1 MTINK
6 YIGSRYVPLYIG
18 VHDENKSYE
27 PLSIV
32 SNEAKTKTYTSKQ
45 AVPVGVSIDNEDYWA
60 QSGYFQDG
68 IVDIHPDIYEVASY
82 DQPTFTVTKGE
93 EEAELKLEVADSYSA
108 GDSFGEAYV
117 LNTLTQAGLYI
128 IKPSACVEVP
138 KAIAEVETPVS
149 LSVILYNVD
158 NNPCYMQQ
166 IVSDNAIYVRHC
178 DSETVWGDWQEIS
191 GGGGSY
197 TLPVASTTKLG
208 GVKIGENVN
217 ISSDGT
223 ISVTKGSIDIA
234 SATTLGG
241 VKIGDNIN
249 VTDDGTIS
257 VSSSAGVYT
266 AGNGIIIDNGVIS
279 AHLPTR
285 GQSSYAPV
293 SYMSPELAPYNG
305 LIVFCDDGIIAD
317 YLFGNEKYYGL
328 KLRVA
333 TKDKI
338 GGVKIGDGLAVTSD
352 GTISV
357 TGSTDSW
364 VSGTGSCDYG
374 TVTYKQYGKN
384 VQVTF
389 TLNQT
394 WSGSGTGVS
403 IASFGI
409 TGIPAAIANSV
420 VAVSRGFTT
429 GSYAANFDGRCTVAT
444 RGAADNFA
452 FCGYGNTTPSFS
464 SGDVLYFSYLA
475 A

>member
-1 MTINK
+1 MAINK

-18 VHDENKSYE
+18 VHDTNISYE

-68 IVDIHPDIYEVASY
+68 IVNIHPDIYEVASY

-108 GDSFGEAYV
+108 GDSFSEAYV

-138 KAIAEVETPVS
+138 EAIAEVETPVS

-158 NNPCYMQQ
+158 SNPCYMQQ

-197 TLPVASTTKLG
+197 TLPVAT
-208 GVKIGENVN
+208 
-217 ISSDGT
+217 
-223 ISVTKGSIDIA
+223 
-234 SATTLGG
+234 ATTLGG

-249 VTDDGTIS
+249 ITDDGTIS
-257 VSSSAGVYT
+257 ISDSSGYTLPVATATTLGGVYVNNQSIMEYNGGVLSLKYAT
-266 AGNGIIIDNGVIS
+266 DLSDMEEYACAINGIYTESLSDAKRGVFVAI
-279 AHLPTR
+279 
-285 GQSSYAPV
+285 G
-293 SYMSPELAPYNG
+293 
-305 LIVFCDDGIIAD
+305 D
-317 YLFGNEKYYGL
+317 GL
-328 KLRVA
+328 KNSGSPRYAA
-333 TKDKI
+333 TLKAATATSI

-364 VSGTGSCDYG
+364 VTGTGSCDYG

>member
-18 VHDENKSYE
+18 VHDTNISYE

-45 AVPVGVSIDNEDYWA
+45 AVPVGVSIDNENYWA

-82 DQPTFTVTKGE
+82 DQPTFTVTKGD

-138 KAIAEVETPVS
+138 EAIAEVETPVS

-158 NNPCYMQQ
+158 SNPCYMQQ

-191 GGGGSY
+191 GSGGSY
-197 TLPVASTTKLG
+197 TLPV
-208 GVKIGENVN
+208 
-217 ISSDGT
+217 
-223 ISVTKGSIDIA
+223 A

-257 VSSSAGVYT
+257 VDSSATGYA
-266 AGNGIIIDNGVIS
+266 AGSGITLIGNQFSIETPSVHS
-279 AHLPTR
+279 ETR
-285 GQSSYAPV
+285 YWITSFTNPKGLSI
-293 SYMSPELAPYNG
+293 ELGDG
-305 LIVFCDDGIIAD
+305 LISKQVSESSDFYNLNI
-317 YLFGNEKYYGL
+317 KP
-328 KLRVA
+328 A
-333 TKDKI
+333 TALTI
-338 GGVKIGDGLAVTSD
+338 GGVKVGKGLQVTDD
-352 GTISV
+352 GTVSV
-357 TGSTDSW
+357 VADYAW

-374 TVTYKQYGKN
+374 TVSYKQYGKN

-394 WSGSGTGVS
+394 WSGSTGAKV
-403 IASFGI
+403 ASFSI
-409 TGIPAAIANSV
+409 SDIPPAV
-420 VAVSRGFTT
+420 VDMVVPVCRSFSISSPTM
-429 GSYAANFDGRCTVAT
+429 NFDGRATITT
-444 RGAADNFA
+444 RGRADNFV
-452 FCGYGNTTPSFS
+452 FCGDGTTAVSLD

>member
-45 AVPVGVSIDNEDYWA
+45 AVPVGVSIGNEDYWV

-266 AGNGIIIDNGVIS
+266 AGAGIKIINNTIYPDTYTNTPNESIAVVTTFNDG
-279 AHLPTR
+279 TN
-285 GQSSYAPV
+285 
-293 SYMSPELAPYNG
+293 NG
-305 LIVFCDDGIIAD
+305 LAVS
-317 YLFGNEKYYGL
+317 LGNGL
-328 KLRVA
+328 YTPLNTRRLNLKPA
-333 TKDKI
+333 TATVI

>member
-1 MTINK
+1 MAINK

-138 KAIAEVETPVS
+138 EAIAEVETPVS

-158 NNPCYMQQ
+158 SNPCYMQQ

-197 TLPVASTTKLG
+197 TLPVATANKLG
-208 GVKIGENVN
+208 GVKIGT
-217 ISSDGT
+217 G
-223 ISVTKGSIDIA
+223 
-234 SATTLGG
+234 
-241 VKIGDNIN
+241 IN
-249 VTDDGTIS
+249 
-257 VSSSAGVYT
+257 
-266 AGNGIIIDNGVIS
+266 
-279 AHLPTR
+279 
-285 GQSSYAPV
+285 
-293 SYMSPELAPYNG
+293 
-305 LIVFCDDGIIAD
+305 
-317 YLFGNEKYYGL
+317 
-328 KLRVA
+328 
-333 TKDKI
+333 
-338 GGVKIGDGLAVTSD
+338 VTSD
-352 GTISV
+352 GIISV
-357 TGSTDSW
+357 NG
-364 VSGTGSCDYG
+364 
-374 TVTYKQYGKN
+374 
-384 VQVTF
+384 
-389 TLNQT
+389 
-394 WSGSGTGVS
+394 GSGTSVWEDIS
-403 IASFGI
+403 SNIKNVLNMTIKSAYKNSATNQCIVTFSPASATAI
-409 TGIPAAIANSV
+409 TVNERASLGW
-420 VAVSRGFTT
+420 
-429 GSYAANFDGRCTVAT
+429 
-444 RGAADNFA
+444 
-452 FCGYGNTTPSFS
+452 
-464 SGDVLYFSYLA
+464 YFSYYGQFLETA
-475 A
+475 KSNEICAIPLVYSTNATNGIAIIYAEYEYNDGTGYTTFRATKATALLNDITINTTSEMVVYFTLK

>member
-1 MTINK
+1 MTVNK

-18 VHDENKSYE
+18 VHDANRSYE

-32 SNEAKTKTYTSKQ
+32 SNGAKTKTYTSKQ
-45 AVPVGVSIDNEDYWA
+45 AVPIGISIDNEEYWV

-82 DQPTFTVTKGE
+82 EQPTFTVTKGE

-138 KAIAEVETPVS
+138 EAIADVETPVS

-158 NNPCYMQQ
+158 SNPCYMQQ

-197 TLPVASTTKLG
+197 TLPVASATKLG
-208 GVKIGENVN
+208 GVKIGE
-217 ISSDGT
+217 
-223 ISVTKGSIDIA
+223 
-234 SATTLGG
+234 
-241 VKIGDNIN
+241 NIN

-266 AGNGIIIDNGVIS
+266 AGDGININDGTISVKYYEGFYIASNKSINVNRVNPQNITSGMSALGMQNGVEQGK
-279 AHLPTR
+279 A
-285 GQSSYAPV
+285 
-293 SYMSPELAPYNG
+293 G
-305 LIVFCDDGIIAD
+305 LFVRYGDGLSNTGA
-317 YLFGNEKYYGL
+317 YGGL
-328 KLRVA
+328 VVVPA
-333 TKDKI
+333 TASTI
-338 GGVKIGDGLAVTSD
+338 GGVKIGSGLAVTSD

-357 TGSTDSW
+357 TGGSNDSW
-364 VSGTGSCDYG
+364 VSGTGTCDYG

-394 WSGSGTGVS
+394 WNGSGTGVS
-403 IASFGI
+403 VASFGI
-409 TGIPAAIANSV
+409 TDIPAAVTNSV

-429 GSYAANFDGRCTVAT
+429 GSYASNFDGRCTVAT